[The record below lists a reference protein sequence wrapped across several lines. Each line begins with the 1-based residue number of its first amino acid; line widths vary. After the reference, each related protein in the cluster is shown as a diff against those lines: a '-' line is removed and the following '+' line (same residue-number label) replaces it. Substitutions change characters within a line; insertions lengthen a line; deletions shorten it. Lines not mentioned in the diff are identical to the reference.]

1 VAGKLLGAM
10 IGLGVGLLAQSWLA
24 AGLFCAVGAFAGHLY
39 DQLHHS
45 DVQPHIPSVAE
56 LGVADPGPL
65 PAPQSQAEL
74 QADARRRFAEHLC
87 VLFAAVAKADG
98 APARDEVRVIR
109 EYFEET
115 LRFTPAE
122 LEAVRVALKAA
133 LAAIPSPDE
142 ALRACRDELSAPD
155 RLLLLSALYDLA
167 LADGDL
173 RRNERDVI
181 QRIADGLEISTA
193 EQRSVRALH
202 FPDAHAEYARL
213 GLDAAATDDEV
224 KAAFRQLAIAHHP
237 DRVAHL
243 GDGAMEVAARRFREL
258 KDAYDAI
265 RRLRGL

>member
-10 IGLGVGLLAQSWLA
+10 IGLSVGLLAQSWIA

-39 DQLHHS
+39 DQLHQS
-45 DVQPHIPSVAE
+45 DPQPHIPSV
-56 LGVADPGPL
+56 PL
-65 PAPQSQAEL
+65 PPPQSQDEI
-74 QADARRRFAEHLC
+74 QADARRRFAEHVC
-87 VLFAAVAKADG
+87 ALFAAVAQADG
-98 APARDEVRVIR
+98 APVRDEVRVIR

-122 LEAVRVALKAA
+122 LEAVRVSLKAA
-133 LAAIPSPDE
+133 LAAAPSLED
-142 ALRACRDELSAPD
+142 ALRACRNELAAAD

-193 EQRSVRALH
+193 EHRSVRAVQ
-202 FPDAHAEYARL
+202 FPDAHADYARL
-213 GLDAAATDDEV
+213 GLDAAATDEEV
-224 KAAFRQLAIAHHP
+224 KAAFRQLAITHHP

-243 GDGAMEVAARRFREL
+243 GDGAMELASRRFREL